1 MHFSIKKGL
10 KLPIAGEPVNTAR
23 SVAVL
28 GNEYVGMKP
37 TMLVEEGQYVKLG
50 QTLFTD
56 KKNPRVHF
64 TAPGAGKIT
73 SIKRGAKRV
82 LQAVIIELEGDDEI
96 TFQAYESSQLDGLS
110 RDDVKENLLNS
121 GLWTALRTRPYSK
134 SPLPETNPQAIFVTA
149 TDTNP
154 LASDPN
160 IIINEYADD
169 YAHGLTV
176 LSRLTDG
183 KVFVCQTAHA
193 PIAMPRKRYGKL
205 TIKMSSLL
213 ASYSP
218 PDIYGLNESSP

>member
-10 KLPIAGEPVNTAR
+10 KLPIAGEPVQSIDNVNTAR

-134 SPLPETNPQAIFVTA
+134 SPLQKPIRRPFLSPQQI
-149 TDTNP
+149 
-154 LASDPN
+154 
-160 IIINEYADD
+160 
-169 YAHGLTV
+169 
-176 LSRLTDG
+176 
-183 KVFVCQTAHA
+183 
-193 PIAMPRKRYGKL
+193 PIR
-205 TIKMSSLL
+205 
-213 ASYSP
+213 
-218 PDIYGLNESSP
+218 